1 MSVVAYRI
9 FVPCERMAQVPSP
22 HNLFERR
29 RHTFSKWEKIGEQ
42 LLLRVIFCCCMQAR
56 ARVAL
61 QLCWGARV
69 WCFPKTV
76 YTLNLCKYNSKSNEG
91 GDLPLPSTMLRYR
104 KTQMTGESGKEI
116 MERVCGSGLSIIEA
130 YLFDK
135 MCQTKRLCYWDPE
148 DVRSTCAC
156 QGEDNPN

>member
-1 MSVVAYRI
+1 VSRSPGRKGISPEIKLVCSVSMSVVAYRI

-42 LLLRVIFCCCMQAR
+42 LLLRVIFCCCMQVR

-69 WCFPKTV
+69 WWFPK
-76 YTLNLCKYNSKSNEG
+76 NS
-91 GDLPLPSTMLRYR
+91 
-104 KTQMTGESGKEI
+104 
-116 MERVCGSGLSIIEA
+116 
-130 YLFDK
+130 
-135 MCQTKRLCYWDPE
+135 
-148 DVRSTCAC
+148 
-156 QGEDNPN
+156 